1 MLLSKRSLLAFVAA
15 GSLALLAGCTAKPL
29 YGGGDDVG
37 ARALLKSVAVDEVQ
51 TRDAQEVRNH
61 LLFKLYGGGAAPVS
75 PDHIVTLTVT
85 VASSAV
91 ATVERQRDENGRV
104 VDATQPSASI
114 LKMSVSYKMKNVAT
128 GEIVG
133 TGKAFATASYDVSL
147 QSFSAD
153 RAKREAI
160 DRAGREV
167 AERVYLSIA
176 SKLAR

>member
-15 GSLALLAGCTAKPL
+15 GSLAVLAGCTVKPL

-37 ARALLKSVAVDEVQ
+37 ARALLKSVAVANVV

-61 LLFKLYGGGAAPVS
+61 LLFKLYGGGAAPAS
-75 PDHIVTLTVT
+75 PDHMVTLKVAA
-85 VASSAV
+85 ASSAV

-104 VDATQPSASI
+104 IDAVQPSAAI
-114 LKMSVSYKMKNVAT
+114 LRMSVSYEMKDVAT

-147 QSFSAD
+147 QSFTAD
-153 RAKREAI
+153 RAKREAT
-160 DRAGREV
+160 DRAAREV
-167 AERVYLSIA
+167 AERIYLSIA